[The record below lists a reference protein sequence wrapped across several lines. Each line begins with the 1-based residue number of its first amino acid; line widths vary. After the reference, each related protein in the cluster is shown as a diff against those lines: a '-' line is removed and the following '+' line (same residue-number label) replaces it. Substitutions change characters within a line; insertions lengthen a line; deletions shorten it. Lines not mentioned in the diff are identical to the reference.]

1 MPLLSSNQTTK
12 FLQPL
17 LLFLSLSLP
26 SNQTRVLYIYS
37 IRIYSISS
45 HVFLNMILLRRKLP
59 AKFQTPFSSRPKR
72 RKNDVAPHHPLSLFL
87 SLSLSLLKTMTPT
100 PQPQNLSITTTLR
113 PFSPLQICMHPHSI
127 THTTIPSYLVLRV
140 IIHIKA
146 ASIL

>member
-1 MPLLSSNQTTK
+1 MILQEYTIISLPFIISSLEQNKSAIYIFNTYIFHLISCIPKHDSTPPKTSRKISNSFLFQTQK
-12 FLQPL
+12 KKKWRCSSS
-17 LLFLSLSLP
+17 LSLS
-26 SNQTRVLYIYS
+26 
-37 IRIYSISS
+37 
-45 HVFLNMILLRRKLP
+45 F
-59 AKFQTPFSSRPKR
+59 
-72 RKNDVAPHHPLSLFL
+72 

>member
-1 MPLLSSNQTTK
+1 MPPYHQTKQRNFFILFSFSFHYLFPRTK
-12 FLQPL
+12 QEC
-17 LLFLSLSLP
+17 
-26 SNQTRVLYIYS
+26 YIYS

-72 RKNDVAPHHPLSLFL
+72 RKNDVAPHHSLSL